1 MDPNEWKDW
10 YKDSLKDWKEG
21 YKKALEEWREKLRDW
36 TSQVRSS
43 VSEGS
48 TDLMVHIPQIP
59 AMPPVPIFHA
69 APTVRSNV
77 VASRIGDE
85 ELRLI
90 DMLIEAGLFGTRS
103 EAVAYL
109 VTEGTKARKDIFDK
123 VSSALEEIRKVR
135 RKAEEQVDKLRRET
149 GLTEQKEVEIE
160 VDEEEERSCPK
171 CHRDL
176 TGLPKDITL
185 CPYCGAN
192 LSKS

>member
-48 TDLMVHIPQIP
+48 ANLMVHVPPIP
-59 AMPPVPIFHA
+59 AMPPVPIFHV
-69 APTVRSNV
+69 APPGRSNV

-85 ELRLI
+85 ELQLI
-90 DMLIEAGLFGTRS
+90 DMLIEAGLFSTRS
-103 EAVAYL
+103 EAVAHL
-109 VTEGTKARKDIFDK
+109 VTEGIKARKDIFDK

-135 RKAEEQVDKLRRET
+135 KKAEEQVEKLRRET
-149 GLTEQKEVEIE
+149 GFTEQEKVEIE
-160 VDEEEERSCPK
+160 VGGHARSCPK
-171 CHRDL
+171 CRKDL
-176 TGLPKDITL
+176 TSLPEDITL
-185 CPYCGAN
+185 CPYCGTG
-192 LSKS
+192 LGKS